1 MVGYRTTLE
10 HIAALAHAGS
20 HGCLSSS
27 EMHRHFT
34 LIEHLANKALY
45 SPGQPRPVGPIVPSA
60 KPKPAVRRLRVRSK

>member
-45 SPGQPRPVGPIVPSA
+45 NPGQTATGGTDRAICKA
-60 KPKPAVRRLRVRSK
+60 